1 MTPNLATPPQP
12 STTQASPHHASAHAA
27 TGLGTTDA
35 AASLAGA
42 LRSKTHDLHVM
53 AEKHPFQQR
62 LLRGQV
68 SRDELAAYLHELAH
82 VHAALERAF
91 ESTGHPV
98 PRSLFRD
105 HHYRSGLAKHDVAAL
120 DGLFADLPRTRSAKS
135 FVSAI
140 DDLASADPVSLVGVL
155 YVLEGATNG
164 NVFLARA
171 LEQSLGLE
179 RRVATSSLDPH
190 GDDQRPRWMAFRA
203 LLDTLS
209 VPEPEAAR
217 IVAAARTTFR
227 AVHDIADELAPV
239 RG

>member
-1 MTPNLATPPQP
+1 MTPNLASPPAIPTPHSNGHGHTATP
-12 STTQASPHHASAHAA
+12 AA
-27 TGLGTTDA
+27 TDPT
-35 AASLAGA
+35 ASLAGA

-91 ESTGHPV
+91 ESTAHPI

-120 DGLFADLPRTRSAKS
+120 DGLFAELPRTRSAKS

-190 GDDQRPRWMAFRA
+190 GDDQRPRWMAFRS

-209 VPEPEAAR
+209 VPEAEAGR
-217 IVAAARTTFR
+217 IVAAARATFR
-227 AVHDIADELAPV
+227 AVHDIADELAPS